1 MWWLALNAR
10 ESGEPAAGEGCRA
23 GQETEGEAM
32 KIKMSAAAVALVLSV
47 PFAAHA
53 EGDAAKGEKV
63 WVKCKICHQVGPTA
77 KNLVGPIQ
85 NNLIGRTAGTV
96 EGFKGYSTAM
106 KEAGQKGLVWTEENI
121 DKYLADPK
129 GFVPKNKMAFVGLPK
144 AEDRADVIA
153 YLKQFSK
160 K

>member
-1 MWWLALNAR
+1 
-10 ESGEPAAGEGCRA
+10 
-23 GQETEGEAM
+23 M
-32 KIKMSAAAVALVLSV
+32 KIKISAAAVALVLSL

-53 EGDAAKGEKV
+53 DEGDAKKGKKV

-85 NNLIGRTAGTV
+85 NDLIGRKAGTV
-96 EGFKGYSTAM
+96 EGFKGYSKAM
-106 KEAGQKGLVWTEENI
+106 KKAGEEGLVWTEENI
-121 DKYLADPK
+121 DKYLANPRE
-129 GFVPKNKMAFVGLPK
+129 FIPKNKMAFVGLK
-144 AEDRADVIA
+144 KEKDRENVIA